1 MKKLL
6 LPLYSIIIGI
16 SLNAQD
22 IKFDELISIKS
33 FKDNTPTDTIING
46 IKMMS
51 FSNKDGNQGSVI
63 MRLKLDSKDEVL
75 SSLPS
80 DRESLIKTYKQ
91 FITGNSRKLLQ
102 SGFVLYDSNL
112 MNFNGLI
119 SYKFDY
125 VNPSMD
131 SLKSENLLFIL
142 NEYSYV
148 FTHVDNASKS
158 NNGMDDFLNSILINT
173 ESNPTQTI
181 GKSRDFKIGYI
192 AADIFL
198 LGLVIYII
206 IRIIKRKGRT
216 HNADNKI
223 IDK

>member
-6 LPLYSIIIGI
+6 LPFCIIIFGI

-22 IKFDELISIKS
+22 IKFDEFISIKS
-33 FKDNTPTDTIING
+33 FNDATSTDTIING

-51 FSNKDGNQGSVI
+51 FSKKERNQGSVI
-63 MRLKLDSKDEVL
+63 MRLKLDNKDEVL
-75 SSLPS
+75 SSLPF
-80 DRESLIKTYKQ
+80 DRESLINIYKQ

-102 SGFVLYDSNL
+102 SGFVLTDSNL
-112 MNFNGLI
+112 VNFKGLI
-119 SYKFDY
+119 SYRFDY

-158 NNGMDDFLNSILINT
+158 RNGMDDFLNSILINR

-192 AADIFL
+192 AADVFL
-198 LGLVIYII
+198 IGIVIYII
-206 IRIIKRKGRT
+206 IRIIKRSKKNKST
-216 HNADNKI
+216 NA
-223 IDK
+223 

>member
-1 MKKLL
+1 MKKSLL
-6 LPLYSIIIGI
+6 TLYLIAASIL
-16 SLNAQD
+16 LNAQD
-22 IKFDELISIKS
+22 IKFDDLISIKS
-33 FKDNTPTDTIING
+33 FKGDISNDTIING

-51 FSNKDGNQGSVI
+51 FSKKEEKQASLI

-91 FITGNSRKLLQ
+91 FIVGNSRKLLQ
-102 SGFVLYDSNL
+102 SGFILFDSNL
-112 MNFNGLI
+112 VNFKGLT
-119 SYKFDY
+119 SYRFDY

-142 NEYSYV
+142 NEFSYV
-148 FTHVDNASKS
+148 FTHVGSIK
-158 NNGMDDFLNSILINT
+158 NNRLAMDDFLNSIIINK

-192 AADIFL
+192 AADFIL
-198 LGLVIYII
+198 IGLAIYII
-206 IRIIKRKGRT
+206 FRIIRKKKPKGL
-216 HNADNKI
+216 HG
-223 IDK
+223 